1 MVIYFCN
8 SNLRVFFIRMNDVNL
23 AQIFYWPEHI
33 EYVTDRAFGVL
44 INKVFFLQFSHAT
57 CRLYAKYAIIEYF
70 FFSKA
75 LFIE

>member
-8 SNLRVFFIRMNDVNL
+8 SNLRLFLLFARRKFSTNYLVGQKIDN
-23 AQIFYWPEHI
+23 
-33 EYVTDRAFGVL
+33 VTDRAFGVL
-44 INKVFFLQFSHAT
+44 INKVFFSQFSHAT